1 MCARK
6 IINTIEN
13 DKRTSTQNLMQ
24 EIWNAIN
31 EGVNDFEINACGQH
45 NIGGSVWSKDGNDLN
60 FYITNPGQRVGAMG
74 AKGTNI
80 YVEGSAPADT
90 GWLNSGAKIVV
101 AGDSGDTTGH
111 CAASGKIYIG
121 GNVGTRS
128 GALMKKDPKFEA
140 PELWVLGSTGSFSF
154 EFMGGGIAV
163 ICGLGCENEPSV
175 LGDRACVGMV
185 GGIVYVRGSIRNLS
199 DDVFLLDLDENDID
213 FLKSGLKTYLAEIKR
228 EDLFE
233 ILSDF
238 SAANSS
244 PSFTPTPA
252 RWHKIVAKT
261 YEERQKQNN
270 ISLKT
275 FRVNKWM
282 EEIGGSIFSDLI
294 TDDFKSHDLVQTGD
308 ARLRKPSWK
317 NYAYSAPCEYNCPI
331 KIPTQKRFSLLRR
344 GKIKEALELVLEYS
358 PFPASVCGQVC
369 PNLCLNNCSR
379 GSFDEPLDVKML
391 GSLSKDIKAKPVEI
405 THKEKIAIIGSG
417 VAGLSAAWQLTRK
430 GYEVEIF
437 EADDKIGGKLS
448 QVIPEERL
456 HKEILETELNR
467 FKDTG
472 VKIHTSTKVT
482 PQLYSEIEN
491 NFDAVI
497 IAIGG
502 HNPVVIPFEGYERLI
517 KGLNFLKDSKNG
529 KKYDLG
535 KKVVVI
541 GAGNAAMDVIT
552 EVYKQGGV
560 EEVTAIDIQEPSA
573 FEKEVKAAEKLGA
586 KIMYPCF
593 TQKITEEGVYLKDG
607 RFLEAD
613 SVIISV
619 GDRPIFDFLN
629 KEYLDEKSK
638 IQINEFMQT
647 QKPKVFLIG
656 DAIKP
661 GLFTNAIADGKHVS
675 DNVIKFLNNETL
687 TPFKEKDLIPS
698 KRIKSEYYE
707 CYNSNCD
714 NEQNRCMSCGYC
726 RDCGLCRQSCP
737 QNAISRIEKE
747 DGKFEYVSDP
757 NKCIGCGICAG
768 LCPCGIW
775 EIEWSS

>member
-1 MCARK
+1 MK
-6 IINTIEN
+6 KTINTTEN
-13 DKRTSTQNLMQ
+13 NKRISTQSLMQ
-24 EIWNAIN
+24 EIWQAIEN
-31 EGVNDFEINACGQH
+31 GCTDFEIDACGQH
-45 NIGGSVWSKDGNDLN
+45 NIGGSVWSKDGSELN
-60 FYITNPGQRVGAMG
+60 FHLKNPGQRVGAMG
-74 AKGTNI
+74 ACGTNI

-101 AGDSGDTTGH
+101 NGDSGDTTGH
-111 CAASGKIYIG
+111 CAASGKIYIA

-140 PELWVLGSTGSFSF
+140 PELWVLKSTGSFSF
-154 EFMGGGIAV
+154 EFMGGGVAV
-163 ICGLGCENEPSV
+163 VCGVDCEDMQSV

-185 GGIVYVRGSIRNLS
+185 GGIVYVRGNIKNLS
-199 DDVFLLDLDENDID
+199 DDVFLLDLDEKDRE
-213 FLKSGLKTYLAEIKR
+213 FLTSGLKTYLSEIKK
-228 EDLFE
+228 EKLYE
-233 ILSDF
+233 KLTDF
-238 SAANSS
+238 SA
-244 PSFTPTPA
+244 
-252 RWHKIVAKT
+252 WHKIVAKT
-261 YEERQKQNN
+261 YEERQKQKN
-270 ISLKT
+270 IPLKT
-275 FRVNKWM
+275 FRINKWF

-294 TDDFKSHDLVQTGD
+294 KDDFVACDLVQTGD
-308 ARLRKPSWK
+308 SRLRKPSWK

-331 KIPTQKRFSLLRR
+331 KIPTQKRFSMLRAK
-344 GKIKEALELVLEYS
+344 KIKEALELVLDYS

-369 PNLCLNNCSR
+369 PNLCLSHCSR
-379 GSFDEPLDVKML
+379 GNFDEPLDVKML
-391 GSLSKDIKAKPVEI
+391 GSLSKDIKAKEVKV
-405 THKEKIAIIGSG
+405 THKEKIAIIG
-417 VAGLSAAWQLTRK
+417 AGAAGISTAWQLKRH
-430 GYEVEIF
+430 GYDVEIY
-437 EADDKIGGKLS
+437 EQDNKIGGKLS

-456 HKEILETELNR
+456 HKEILDAELER
-467 FKDTG
+467 FKSTG

-482 PQLYSEIEN
+482 PELFNKLEAE
-491 NFDAVI
+491 FDAVV

-517 KGLNFLKDSKNG
+517 KGLNFLKDAKNG
-529 KKYDLG
+529 KKYNLG

-552 EVYKQGGV
+552 EVYKQNGV

-573 FEKEVKAAEKLGA
+573 FDKEIKAAEKLGA
-586 KIMYPCF
+586 KILWPCF
-593 TQKITEEGVYLKDG
+593 TQKITENGVQLKDG
-607 RFLEAD
+607 KFLEAD

-619 GDRPIFDFLN
+619 GDRPIFDFLP
-629 KEYLDEKSK
+629 KDYLDEKSR

-647 QKPKVFLIG
+647 QNNKVFAIG

-661 GLFTNAIADGKHVS
+661 GLFTNAIATGKHAAE
-675 DNVIKFLNNETL
+675 NIIKFLNNEEL
-687 TPFKEKDLIPS
+687 TPVKEKDLIPA

-737 QNAISRIEKE
+737 QNAISRIDKGN
-747 DGKFEYVSDP
+747 GKFEYVSDP

-775 EIEWSS
+775 EIEWSK

>member
-1 MCARK
+1 MK
-6 IINTIEN
+6 KTINTIEN
-13 DKRTSTQNLMQ
+13 DKRTSTQDLMCQ
-24 EIWNAIN
+24 IWQAID
-31 EGVNDFEINACGQH
+31 EGYTDFEINACGQH
-45 NIGGSVWSKDGNDLN
+45 NIGGSVWAKEGSDLN
-60 FYITNPGQRVGAMG
+60 FYVTNPGQRVGSMG

-101 AGDSGDTTGH
+101 NGDSGDTTGH
-111 CAASGKIYIG
+111 CAASGKIYIA

-128 GALMKKDPKFEA
+128 GALMKKDPKFAA
-140 PELWVLGSTGSFSF
+140 PELWVLKSAGSFSF
-154 EFMGGGIAV
+154 EFMGGGTAV
-163 ICGLGCENEPSV
+163 VCGLNCENMPSV
-175 LGDRACVGMV
+175 LGERSCVGMV
-185 GGIVYVRGSIRNLS
+185 GGIVYVRGSIKNLS
-199 DDVFLLDLDENDID
+199 DDVFILDLDENDIE
-213 FLKSGLKTYLAEIKR
+213 FLTNGLETFLAEIKR
-228 EDLFE
+228 EDCFK
-233 ILSDF
+233 ILTDF
-238 SAANSS
+238 SQ
-244 PSFTPTPA
+244 
-252 RWHKIVAKT
+252 WHKIVAKT
-261 YEERQKQNN
+261 YEERQKHEC

-275 FRVNKWM
+275 FRVNKWF

-294 TDDFKSHDLVQTGD
+294 TDDFKSYDLVQTGNS
-308 ARLRKPSWK
+308 RLRKPKWK

-331 KIPTQKRFSLLRR
+331 KIPTQKRFSLLRA
-344 GKIKEALELVLEYS
+344 GKMKEALELVLEYS

-379 GSFDEPLDVKML
+379 GTFDNPLDVKML
-391 GSLSKDIKAKPVEI
+391 GSLSKDIKIKPFEI
-405 THKEKIAIIGSG
+405 TKKQKIAVIG
-417 VAGLSAAWQLTRK
+417 AGAAGISTAWQLARN
-430 GYEVEIF
+430 GYKVEIF
-437 EADDKIGGKLS
+437 EQDKKIGGKLS

-456 HKEILETELNR
+456 HKEILETELER
-467 FKDTG
+467 FKNIG
-472 VKIHTSTKVT
+472 VKIHTSTKIT
-482 PQLYSEIEN
+482 PKLFNDIEKD
-491 NFDAVI
+491 FDAVI

-517 KGLNFLKDSKNG
+517 KGLNFLKDCKNG
-529 KKYDLG
+529 KKYNLG

-552 EVYKQGGV
+552 EVYKQGGI
-560 EEVTAIDIQEPSA
+560 EDVTAIDIQEPSA
-573 FEKEVKAAEKLGA
+573 FEKEIKAAEKLGA

-593 TQKITEEGVYLKDG
+593 TQKITEKGVYLKDG

-629 KEYLDEKSK
+629 KEYLDEKSRV
-638 IQINEFMQT
+638 QINEFMQT
-647 QKPKVFLIG
+647 HNSKVFAIG

-661 GLFTNAIADGKHVS
+661 GLFTNAIASGKKAAE
-675 DNVIKFLNNETL
+675 NVIKFLNNESL
-687 TPFKEKDLIPS
+687 TPVKEKDLIPS

-737 QNAISRIEKE
+737 NNAITRIEHQE
-747 DGKFEYVSDP
+747 NGRFEYISDD

-775 EIEWSS
+775 ELEENN

>member
-1 MCARK
+1 MCAKK

-13 DKRTSTQNLMQ
+13 DKRVSTQNLMG
-24 EIWNAIN
+24 EIWSAIN
-31 EGVNDFEINACGQH
+31 EGYTDFEINACGQH
-45 NIGGSVWSKDGNDLN
+45 NIGGSVWSKTGVDLN
-60 FYITNPGQRVGAMG
+60 FYIKNPGQRVGSMG
-74 AKGTNI
+74 VEGTNI
-80 YVEGSAPADT
+80 YVEGPAPADT

-101 AGDSGDTTGH
+101 NGDSGDTTGH

-128 GALMKKDPKFEA
+128 GALMKKDPKFSA
-140 PELWVLGSTGSFSF
+140 PELWVFKSTGSFSF

-163 ICGLGCENEPSV
+163 ICGVDCENMPSV

-185 GGIVYVRGSIRNLS
+185 GGIVYARGNIKNLS
-199 DDVFLLDLDENDID
+199 DDVFLLDLDENDRD
-213 FLKSGLKTYLAEIKR
+213 FLRSGLKTYLSEIKKD
-228 EDLFE
+228 EYYDELT
-233 ILSDF
+233 DF
-238 SAANSS
+238 S
-244 PSFTPTPA
+244 T
-252 RWHKIVAKT
+252 WHKIVAKT

-275 FRVNKWM
+275 FRVNKWF

-294 TDDFKSHDLVQTGD
+294 QDDFKSNDLVQTGES
-308 ARLRKPSWK
+308 RLRRPNWK

-331 KIPTQKRFSLLRR
+331 KIPTQKRFSLLRA
-344 GKIKEALELVLEYS
+344 GKIKEALELVLDFS

-369 PNLCLNNCSR
+369 PNLCLSHCSR
-379 GSFDEPLDVKML
+379 GTFDEPLDVKML
-391 GSLSKDIKAKPVEI
+391 GGLSKDIKAKSVEI
-405 THKEKIAIIGSG
+405 THNEKIAVIGAG
-417 VAGLSAAWQLTRK
+417 VAGISTTWQLSRK
-430 GYEVEIF
+430 GYKVEIY
-437 EADDKIGGKLS
+437 EQDNKIGGKLS

-456 HKEILETELNR
+456 HKDILETELER
-467 FKDTG
+467 FKSTD

-482 PQLYSEIEN
+482 PELFNKLEKE
-491 NFDAVI
+491 FDAVV

-517 KGLNFLKDSKNG
+517 KGLNFLKDVKNG
-529 KKYDLG
+529 KKYNFG
-535 KKVVVI
+535 EKVVVI

-552 EVYKQGGV
+552 EVYKQGGI
-560 EEVTAIDIQEPSA
+560 EEVTAIDIKEPSA
-573 FEKEVKAAEKLGA
+573 FEKEIKAAENLGA

-607 RFLEAD
+607 RFIEAD

-619 GDRPIFDFLN
+619 GDRPIFDFLP
-629 KEYLDEKSK
+629 KDYLDEKSK
-638 IQINEFMQT
+638 IHINEFMQT
-647 QKPKVFLIG
+647 KNDKVFAIG
-656 DAIKP
+656 DSISP
-661 GLFTNAIADGKHVS
+661 GLFTNAIATGKHAAE
-675 DNVIKFLNNETL
+675 NIIKFLNNEPL
-687 TPFKEKDLIPS
+687 APVKEKDLIPA

-726 RDCGLCRQSCP
+726 RDCGLCKQSCP
-737 QNAISRIEKE
+737 QNAISRIEKN
-747 DGKFEYVSDP
+747 DGKYEYVSDP

-775 EIEWSS
+775 EMEDNN

>member
-1 MCARK
+1 MKK

-13 DKRTSTQNLMQ
+13 SERKSTQNLMQ
-24 EIWNAIN
+24 EIWAAIDN
-31 EGVNDFEINACGQH
+31 GYNDFEIDACGQH
-45 NIGGSVWSKDGNDLN
+45 NIGGSVWSKDGSELN
-60 FYITNPGQRVGAMG
+60 FYIKNPGQRVGAMG

-101 AGDSGDTTGH
+101 NGDSGDTTGH
-111 CAASGKIYIG
+111 CAASGKIYIA

-163 ICGLGCENEPSV
+163 ICGVDCENKTSV

-185 GGIVYVRGSIRNLS
+185 GGIVYVRGNIKNLS
-199 DDVFLLDLDENDID
+199 DDVFLLDLDENDTE
-213 FLKSGLKTYLAEIKR
+213 FLRNGLKSYLSEIKK
-228 EDLFE
+228 ENYYEELINF
-233 ILSDF
+233 
-238 SAANSS
+238 NN
-244 PSFTPTPA
+244 
-252 RWHKIVAKT
+252 WHKIVAKT

-270 ISLKT
+270 ISLKS
-275 FRVNKWM
+275 FRINKWM
-282 EEIGGSIFSDLI
+282 EAIGGSIFSDLI
-294 TDDFKSHDLVQTGD
+294 TDDFKAYDLVQTGIS
-308 ARLRKPSWK
+308 RLRRPNWK

-331 KIPTQKRFSLLRR
+331 KIPTQKRFSLLRA
-344 GKIKEALELVLEYS
+344 GKIKEALELVLDYS

-379 GSFDEPLDVKML
+379 ATFDEPMDVKML
-391 GSLSKDIKAKPVEI
+391 GTLSKDIKVKPVEI
-405 THKEKIAIIGSG
+405 TKKEKIAIIGSG
-417 VAGLSAAWQLTRK
+417 VAGISASWQLSRR
-430 GYEVEIF
+430 GYAVEIY
-437 EADDKIGGKLS
+437 EQDNKIGGKLS

-456 HKEILETELNR
+456 HKEILEAELER
-467 FKDTG
+467 FKSTS
-472 VKIHTSTKVT
+472 VKIHTGVKVT
-482 PQLYSEIEN
+482 PELFNKIEEE
-491 NFDAVI
+491 FDAVI
-497 IAIGG
+497 LAIGG

-517 KGLNFLKDSKNG
+517 KGLNFLKDAKNG
-529 KKYDLG
+529 KKYNLG

-552 EVYKQGGV
+552 EVYKQGV
-560 EEVTAIDIQEPSA
+560 SEVTAIDIQEPSA
-573 FEKEVKAAEKLGA
+573 FEKEIKAAEKLGA
-586 KIMYPCF
+586 KILWPCF

-629 KEYLDEKSK
+629 KNYLDEKSR
-638 IQINEFMQT
+638 IIINEFMQT
-647 QKPKVFLIG
+647 ENNKIFAIG
-656 DAIKP
+656 DSIKP
-661 GLFTNAIADGKHVS
+661 GLFTNAIADGKHAAE
-675 DNVIKFLNNETL
+675 NIIKFLNNEKL
-687 TPFKEKDLIPS
+687 TPVKEKELIPS

-707 CYNSNCD
+707 CYNSTCD

-737 QNAISRIEKE
+737 QNAISRIDKGN
-747 DGKFEYVSDP
+747 GKFEYVSDP
-757 NKCIGCGICAG
+757 DKCIGCGICAG

-775 EIEWSS
+775 EMEENS

>member
-1 MCARK
+1 MCAKKIETVINNERK
-6 IINTIEN
+6 
-13 DKRTSTQNLMQ
+13 STQTLMK
-24 EIWNAIN
+24 EIWQAVD
-31 EGVNDFEINACGQH
+31 EGCTDFEINACGQH
-45 NIGGSVWSKDGNDLN
+45 NIGGSVWSKNGENLN
-60 FYITNPGQRVGAMG
+60 FYVTNPGQRVGSMG

-101 AGDSGDTTGH
+101 NGDSGDTTGH
-111 CAASGKIYIG
+111 CAASGKIYIA

-140 PELWVLGSTGSFSF
+140 PELWVFKSTGSFSF

-163 ICGLGCENEPSV
+163 VCGVDCENMPSV

-185 GGIVYVRGSIRNLS
+185 GGIVYARGAIKNLS
-199 DDVFLLDLDENDID
+199 DDVYLLDLDTKDEE
-213 FLKSGLKTYLAEIKR
+213 FLSSGLKTYLSEIKKDDYYD
-228 EDLFE
+228 ELC
-233 ILSDF
+233 DF
-238 SAANSS
+238 SK
-244 PSFTPTPA
+244 
-252 RWHKIVAKT
+252 WHKIVAKT
-261 YEERQKQNN
+261 YEERKKQNN

-275 FRVNKWM
+275 FRLNKWF

-294 TDDFKSHDLVQTGD
+294 TDDFKACDLVQTGSS
-308 ARLRKPSWK
+308 RLRRPNWK

-331 KIPTQKRFSLLRR
+331 KIPTQKRFSLLRK
-344 GKIKEALELVLEYS
+344 GEIKKALELVLEYS

-369 PNLCLNNCSR
+369 PNLCLTNCSR
-379 GSFDEPLDVKML
+379 GNFDEPMDVKML
-391 GSLSKDIKAKPVEI
+391 GSLSKDIKVKPVKI
-405 THKEKIAIIGSG
+405 TQKQKIAIIGSG
-417 VAGLSAAWQLTRK
+417 VSGISAAWQLSRK
-430 GYEVEIF
+430 GYEVEMF
-437 EADDKIGGKLS
+437 EQDNKIGGKLS

-456 HKEILETELNR
+456 HKEILETELER
-467 FKDTG
+467 FKKTG
-472 VKIHTSTKVT
+472 VKIHKSTKVT
-482 PQLYSEIEN
+482 PDLFNKIETE
-491 NFDAVI
+491 FDAVI

-517 KGLNFLKDSKNG
+517 KGLNFLKDVKKG
-529 KKYDLG
+529 KKYNLG
-535 KKVVVI
+535 KKIVVI

-573 FEKEVKAAEKLGA
+573 FEKEIKAAEKLGA
-586 KIMYPCF
+586 KILYPCF
-593 TQKITEEGVYLKDG
+593 TQKITENGVYLKDG

-629 KEYLDEKSK
+629 KDYLDEKSRIK
-638 IQINEFMQT
+638 INEFMQT
-647 QKPKVFLIG
+647 ENIKVFSTG
-656 DAIKP
+656 DSIKP
-661 GLFTNAIADGKHVS
+661 GLFTNAIADGKHAAE
-675 DNVIKFLNNETL
+675 NIIKFLNNEPL
-687 TPFKEKDLIPS
+687 TPVKEKDLIPS

-707 CYNSNCD
+707 CYNSTCD

-747 DGKFEYVSDP
+747 NGKFEYISDP
-757 NKCIGCGICAG
+757 EKCIGCGICAG

-775 EIEWSS
+775 EMEDNK

>member
-6 IINTIEN
+6 TINTIEN

-24 EIWNAIN
+24 EIWAAI
-31 EGVNDFEINACGQH
+31 EDGCTDFEIDACGQH
-45 NIGGSVWSKDGNDLN
+45 NIGGSVWSKSGEELN
-60 FYITNPGQRVGAMG
+60 FHIKNPGQRVGAMG

-101 AGDSGDTTGH
+101 NGDSGDTTGH

-128 GALMKKDPKFEA
+128 GALMKKDPKFES

-163 ICGLGCENEPSV
+163 ICGLNCEDMPSV

-185 GGIVYVRGSIRNLS
+185 GGIVYVRGAIKNLS
-199 DDVFLLDLDENDID
+199 DDVFLLGLDENDRE
-213 FLKSGLKTYLAEIKR
+213 FLRTGLKAYLSEINK
-228 EDLFE
+228 EEYYD
-233 ILSDF
+233 ILSNFD
-238 SAANSS
+238 
-244 PSFTPTPA
+244 PDIPIH
-252 RWHKIVAKT
+252 WHKIVAKT

-275 FRVNKWM
+275 FRINKWF
-282 EEIGGSIFSDLI
+282 EEIGGSIFSDFI
-294 TDDFKSHDLVQTGD
+294 TDDFKSYDLVQTGD
-308 ARLRKPSWK
+308 SRLRKPNWK

-331 KIPTQKRFSLLRR
+331 KIPTQKRFSLLRN
-344 GKIKEALELVLEYS
+344 GKLKEALELVLDYS

-369 PNLCLNNCSR
+369 PNLCLSNCSR
-379 GSFDEPLDVKML
+379 GNFDEPLDVKML
-391 GSLSKDIKAKPVEI
+391 GTLSKDINAKPIEI
-405 THKEKIAIIGSG
+405 THNEKIAIVGAG
-417 VAGLSAAWQLTRK
+417 VAGISAAWQLSK
-430 GYEVEIF
+430 QGYKVEIY
-437 EADDKIGGKLS
+437 EQDDKIGGKLS

-456 HKEILETELNR
+456 HKEILETELER
-467 FKDTG
+467 FRNTG
-472 VKIHTSTKVT
+472 VQIHTSTKVT
-482 PQLYSEIEN
+482 QELFNRLESE
-491 NFDAVI
+491 FDAVI
-497 IAIGG
+497 LAIGG

-517 KGLNFLKDSKNG
+517 KGLNFLKDAKNG
-529 KKYDLG
+529 KKYNLG

-560 EEVTAIDIQEPSA
+560 ENVTAIDIQEPSA
-573 FEKEVKAAEKLGA
+573 FEKEIKAAEKLGA

-619 GDRPIFDFLN
+619 GDRPIFDFLP
-629 KEYLDEKSK
+629 KEYLDEKSR
-638 IQINEFMQT
+638 IQVNEFMQT
-647 QKPKVFLIG
+647 ENSKVFVIG

-661 GLFTNAIADGKHVS
+661 GLFTNAIADGKHAAENIV
-675 DNVIKFLNNETL
+675 KYLNAEPL
-687 TPFKEKDLIPS
+687 TPVKEKDLIPA

-726 RDCGLCRQSCP
+726 RDCGLCKQSCP

-747 DGKFEYVSDP
+747 NGMFEYISDP
-757 NKCIGCGICAG
+757 DKCIGCGICAG

-775 EIEWSS
+775 EIEDNK

>member
-1 MCARK
+1 
-6 IINTIEN
+6 
-13 DKRTSTQNLMQ
+13 
-24 EIWNAIN
+24 
-31 EGVNDFEINACGQH
+31 
-45 NIGGSVWSKDGNDLN
+45 
-60 FYITNPGQRVGAMG
+60 MG

-101 AGDSGDTTGH
+101 NGDSGDTTGH

-140 PELWVLGSTGSFSF
+140 PELWVFKSTGSFSF

-163 ICGLGCENEPSV
+163 VCGLNCENLSSV

-185 GGIVYVRGSIRNLS
+185 GGIVYVRGNIKNLS
-199 DDVFLLDLDENDID
+199 DDVFLLDLDENDKE
-213 FLKSGLKTYLAEIKR
+213 FLKTGLKKYLSEIQKV
-228 EDLFE
+228 EYYDELT
-233 ILSDF
+233 DF
-238 SAANSS
+238 SK
-244 PSFTPTPA
+244 
-252 RWHKIVAKT
+252 WHKIVAKT

-275 FRVNKWM
+275 FRVNKWF

-294 TDDFKSHDLVQTGD
+294 TDDFKACDLVQTGGS
-308 ARLRKPSWK
+308 RLRKPNWK

-331 KIPTQKRFSLLRR
+331 KIPTQKRFSLLRA
-344 GKIKEALELVLEYS
+344 GKIKEALELVLDYS

-369 PNLCLNNCSR
+369 PNLCLSHCSR
-379 GSFDEPLDVKML
+379 GNFDEPLDVKML
-391 GSLSKDIKAKPVEI
+391 GSLSKDIKAKSVEI
-405 THKEKIAIIGSG
+405 THNQKVAIIGSG
-417 VAGLSAAWQLTRK
+417 VAGISTAWQLSRK
-430 GYEVEIF
+430 GYKTEIF
-437 EADDKIGGKLS
+437 EADNKIGGKLS

-456 HKEILETELNR
+456 HKEILETELER
-467 FKDTG
+467 FKSTG

-482 PQLYSEIEN
+482 PELFNKLEN
-491 NFDAVI
+491 EFDAVV

-517 KGLNFLKDSKNG
+517 KGLNFLKDAKNG
-529 KKYDLG
+529 KKYNLG

-573 FEKEVKAAEKLGA
+573 FEKEIKAAEKLGA

-593 TQKITEEGVYLKDG
+593 TQKITEQGVYLKDG
-607 RFLEAD
+607 KFLEAD

-619 GDRPIFDFLN
+619 GDRPIFDFLD
-629 KEYLDEKSK
+629 KEYLDEKSR
-638 IQINEFMQT
+638 ILTNEFMQT
-647 QKPKVFLIG
+647 KNNKVFAIG

-661 GLFTNAIADGKHVS
+661 GLFTNAIATGKLAAE
-675 DNVIKFLNNETL
+675 NIIKFLDNQEL
-687 TPFKEKDLIPS
+687 TPIKEKELIPA

-747 DGKFEYVSDP
+747 DGKFEYVSDSS
-757 NKCIGCGICAG
+757 KCIGCGICAG

-775 EIEWSS
+775 EIEWSR

>member
-1 MCARK
+1 MCAKKIETVINNERK
-6 IINTIEN
+6 
-13 DKRTSTQNLMQ
+13 STQTLMK
-24 EIWNAIN
+24 EIWSAID
-31 EGVNDFEINACGQH
+31 EGCTDFEINACGQH
-45 NIGGSVWSKDGNDLN
+45 NIGGSLWAKDGRELN
-60 FYITNPGQRVGAMG
+60 FYITNPGQRVGSMG

-101 AGDSGDTTGH
+101 NGDSGDTTGH
-111 CAASGKIYIG
+111 CAASGRIYIA

-140 PELWVLGSTGSFSF
+140 PELWVFKSTGSFSF

-163 ICGLGCENEPSV
+163 VCGVDCENLPSV

-185 GGIVYVRGSIRNLS
+185 GGIVYARGAIKNLS
-199 DDVFLLDLDENDID
+199 DDVYLLDLDTKDEE
-213 FLKSGLKTYLAEIKR
+213 FLSSGLKTYLSEIKKDDYYD
-228 EDLFE
+228 ELC
-233 ILSDF
+233 DF
-238 SAANSS
+238 SK
-244 PSFTPTPA
+244 
-252 RWHKIVAKT
+252 WHKIVAKT
-261 YEERQKQNN
+261 YEERKKQNN

-275 FRVNKWM
+275 FRVNKWF
-282 EEIGGSIFSDLI
+282 EEIGGSIFSDLVN
-294 TDDFKSHDLVQTGD
+294 DDFKACDLVQTGSS
-308 ARLRKPSWK
+308 RLRRPNWK

-331 KIPTQKRFSLLRR
+331 KIPTQKRFSLLRK
-344 GKIKEALELVLEYS
+344 GEIKKALELVLEYS

-369 PNLCLNNCSR
+369 PNLCLTNCSR
-379 GSFDEPLDVKML
+379 GNFDEPMDVKML
-391 GSLSKDIKAKPVEI
+391 GTLSKDIKVKPVKI
-405 THKEKIAIIGSG
+405 NQKQKIAIIGSG
-417 VAGLSAAWQLTRK
+417 VSGISAAWQLARK
-430 GYEVEIF
+430 GYEVEMF
-437 EADDKIGGKLS
+437 EQDNKIGGKLS

-456 HKEILETELNR
+456 HKEILETELER
-467 FKDTG
+467 FKKSG

-482 PQLYSEIEN
+482 PDLFNKIEAE
-491 NFDAVI
+491 FDAVI

-517 KGLNFLKDSKNG
+517 KGLNFLKDTKKG
-529 KKYDLG
+529 KKYNLG

-573 FEKEVKAAEKLGA
+573 FDKEIKAAERLGA

-593 TQKITEEGVYLKDG
+593 TQKITENGVYLKDG

-629 KEYLDEKSK
+629 KDYLDEKSRIK
-638 IQINEFMQT
+638 INEFMQT
-647 QKPKVFLIG
+647 ENSKVFSIG
-656 DAIKP
+656 DSIKP
-661 GLFTNAIADGKHVS
+661 GLFTNAIADGK
-675 DNVIKFLNNETL
+675 NAAENIIKFLNNEPL
-687 TPFKEKDLIPS
+687 TPVKEKDLIPS

-707 CYNSNCD
+707 CYNSTCD

-737 QNAISRIEKE
+737 QNAISRIEDE
-747 DGKFEYVSDP
+747 NGKFEYVSDP
-757 NKCIGCGICAG
+757 EKCIGCGICAG

-775 EIEWSS
+775 EMEDNK

>member
-1 MCARK
+1 MK
-6 IINTIEN
+6 KINTIEN

-24 EIWNAIN
+24 EIWTAVE
-31 EGVNDFEINACGQH
+31 EGCTDFEINACGQH
-45 NIGGSVWSKDGNDLN
+45 NIGGSLWSKDGSDLN
-60 FYITNPGQRVGAMG
+60 FYVTNPGQRVGAMG
-74 AKGTNI
+74 AYGTNI
-80 YVEGSAPADT
+80 YVKGSAPADT

-101 AGDSGDTTGH
+101 LGDSGDTTGH

-121 GNVGTRS
+121 GSVGTRS
-128 GALMKKDPKFEA
+128 GALMKKDPKVPA

-163 ICGLGCENEPSV
+163 VCGLDCENMPSV

-185 GGIVYVRGSIRNLS
+185 GGVIYVRGNIKNLS
-199 DDVFLLDLDENDID
+199 DDVFLLDLDENDTT
-213 FLKSGLKTYLAEIKR
+213 FLKNGLKTYLTEINKD
-228 EDLFE
+228 ENYDKLT
-233 ILSDF
+233 DF
-238 SAANSS
+238 SK
-244 PSFTPTPA
+244 
-252 RWHKIVAKT
+252 WHKIVAKT
-261 YEERQKQNN
+261 YEERQQQNN

-275 FRVNKWM
+275 FRINKWF

-294 TDDFKSHDLVQTGD
+294 KDDFKSYDLVQTGES
-308 ARLRKPSWK
+308 RLRKPNWK

-331 KIPTQKRFSLLRR
+331 KIPTQKRFSLLRA

-379 GSFDEPLDVKML
+379 ASFDEPMDVKML
-391 GSLSKDIKAKPVEI
+391 GSLSKDIKIEPVK
-405 THKEKIAIIGSG
+405 TKNDKKVAIIGSG
-417 VAGLSAAWQLTRK
+417 VAGISAAWQLMRK
-430 GYEVEIF
+430 GYNVEMY

-456 HKEILETELNR
+456 HKEILETELER
-467 FKDTG
+467 FKNTG
-472 VKIHTSTKVT
+472 VNIHLSTKVT
-482 PQLYSEIEN
+482 PQLFNEIEAN
-491 NFDAVI
+491 NDAVI

-517 KGLNFLKDSKNG
+517 KGLNFLKDAKNG
-529 KKYDLG
+529 RKYNLG

-560 EEVTAIDIQEPSA
+560 ESVTAIDIQEPSA
-573 FEKEVKAAEKLGA
+573 FEKEIKAAEKLGA

-593 TQKITEEGVYLKDG
+593 TQKIDEKGVYLKDG

-629 KEYLDEKSK
+629 KDYLDEKSR
-638 IQINEFMQT
+638 IQTNEFMQT
-647 QKPKVFLIG
+647 KNQKVFAIG

-675 DNVIKFLNNETL
+675 NNVIKFLNNETQ
-687 TPFKEKDLIPS
+687 TPVKEKDLIPS

-707 CYNSNCD
+707 CYSSNCD

-726 RDCGLCRQSCP
+726 RDCGLCKQSCP
-737 QNAISRIEKE
+737 QNAITRIEKE
-747 DGKFEYVSDP
+747 NGQFEYVSDSS
-757 NKCIGCGICAG
+757 KCIGCGICAG

-775 EIEWSS
+775 EMEDNR

>member
-1 MCARK
+1 MGNKK

-13 DKRTSTQNLMQ
+13 DKRVSTQNLMG
-24 EIWNAIN
+24 EIWSAIN
-31 EGVNDFEINACGQH
+31 EGCTDFEIDACGQH
-45 NIGGSVWSKDGNDLN
+45 NIGGSVWSKTGEDLN
-60 FYITNPGQRVGAMG
+60 FYIKNPGQRVGSMG
-74 AKGTNI
+74 VKGTNI

-101 AGDSGDTTGH
+101 NGDSGDTTGH
-111 CAASGKIYIG
+111 CAASGKIYIS

-128 GALMKKDPKFEA
+128 GALMKKDPKFPA
-140 PELWVLGSTGSFSF
+140 PELWVLKSTGSFSF

-163 ICGLGCENEPSV
+163 ICGIDCENMPSV

-185 GGIVYVRGSIRNLS
+185 GGIVYVRGNIKNLS
-199 DDVFLLDLDENDID
+199 DDVFLLDLDENDRD
-213 FLKSGLKTYLAEIKR
+213 FLYSGLKTYLSEIKKD
-228 EDLFE
+228 EYYDELT
-233 ILSDF
+233 DF
-238 SAANSS
+238 SK
-244 PSFTPTPA
+244 
-252 RWHKIVAKT
+252 WHKIVAKT

-275 FRVNKWM
+275 FRMNKWF

-294 TDDFKSHDLVQTGD
+294 QDDFKSNDLVQTGES
-308 ARLRKPSWK
+308 RLRRPNWK

-331 KIPTQKRFSLLRR
+331 KIPTQKRFSLLRA
-344 GKIKEALELVLEYS
+344 GKIKEALELVLDFS

-369 PNLCLNNCSR
+369 PNLCLSHCSR
-379 GSFDEPLDVKML
+379 GAFDEPLDVKML
-391 GSLSKDIKAKPVEI
+391 GGLSKNIKAKPVKI
-405 THKEKIAIIGSG
+405 TKKGKTAVIGAG
-417 VAGLSAAWQLTRK
+417 VAGISTAWQLSRK
-430 GYEVEIF
+430 GYEVEIY
-437 EADDKIGGKLS
+437 EQDNKIGGKLS

-456 HKEILETELNR
+456 HKDILETELER
-467 FKDTG
+467 FKSTG

-482 PQLYSEIEN
+482 PELFNKLEKE
-491 NFDAVI
+491 FDAVV

-517 KGLNFLKDSKNG
+517 KGLNFLKDVKNG
-529 KKYDLG
+529 KKYNLG

-552 EVYKQGGV
+552 EVYKQGGI
-560 EEVTAIDIQEPSA
+560 EEVTAIDIKEPSA
-573 FEKEVKAAEKLGA
+573 FEKEIKAAENLGA

-607 RFLEAD
+607 RFIEAD

-619 GDRPIFDFLN
+619 GDRPIFDFLP
-629 KEYLDEKSK
+629 KDYLDEKSK

-647 QKPKVFLIG
+647 KNDKVFAIG
-656 DAIKP
+656 DSINP
-661 GLFTNAIADGKHVS
+661 GLFTNAIATGKHAAE
-675 DNVIKFLNNETL
+675 NIIKFLNNEPL
-687 TPFKEKDLIPS
+687 APVKEKDLIPA

-726 RDCGLCRQSCP
+726 RDCGLCKQSCP
-737 QNAISRIEKE
+737 QNAISRIEKN
-747 DGKFEYVSDP
+747 DGKYEYVSDP

-775 EIEWSS
+775 EMEDNN

>member
-1 MCARK
+1 MCAKK
-6 IINTIEN
+6 IINTLEN
-13 DKRTSTQNLMQ
+13 EERMSTQNLMQ
-24 EIWNAIN
+24 EIWSAID
-31 EGVNDFEINACGQH
+31 EGYTDFEIEACGQH
-45 NIGGSVWSKDGNDLN
+45 NIGGSAWSKDGKELN
-60 FYITNPGQRVGAMG
+60 FYLKNPGQRVGSMG

-101 AGDSGDTTGH
+101 NGDSGDTTGH
-111 CAASGKIYIG
+111 CAASGKIYIA

-140 PELWVLGSTGSFSF
+140 PELWILKSTGSFSF

-163 ICGLGCENEPSV
+163 VCGLDCENMSSV

-185 GGIVYVRGSIRNLS
+185 GGIIYVRGNIKNLS
-199 DDVFLLDLDENDID
+199 DDVYLLDLDENDRE
-213 FLKSGLKTYLAEIKR
+213 FLRTGLKTYLSEIKKD
-228 EDLFE
+228 EYY
-233 ILSDF
+233 
-238 SAANSS
+238 NSLID
-244 PSFTPTPA
+244 FTP
-252 RWHKIVAKT
+252 WHKIVAKT
-261 YEERQKQNN
+261 YEERQKHNN

-275 FRVNKWM
+275 FRVNKWF

-294 TDDFKSHDLVQTGD
+294 EDDFKSYDLVQTGVS
-308 ARLRKPSWK
+308 RLRKPNWK

-331 KIPTQKRFSLLRR
+331 KIPTQKRFSLLRA
-344 GKIKEALELVLEYS
+344 GKIKEALELVLDYS

-369 PNLCLNNCSR
+369 PNLCLSHCSR
-379 GSFDEPLDVKML
+379 GTFDEPLDVKML

-405 THKEKIAIIGSG
+405 THKEKIAIIGAGVSG
-417 VAGLSAAWQLTRK
+417 ISAAWQLLRH
-430 GYEVEIF
+430 GYEVEIY

-456 HKEILETELNR
+456 HKEILETELER
-467 FKDTG
+467 FKGVNTGVNDG

-482 PQLYSEIEN
+482 PELFNKLEQ

-497 IAIGG
+497 LAIGG

-517 KGLNFLKDSKNG
+517 KGLNFLKDCKNG
-529 KKYDLG
+529 KKYNLG

-573 FEKEVKAAEKLGA
+573 FEKEIKAAEKLGA

-593 TQKITEEGVYLKDG
+593 TQKITEKGVYLKDG
-607 RFLEAD
+607 SFLEAD

-619 GDRPIFDFLN
+619 GDRPIFDFLDKN
-629 KEYLDEKSK
+629 YLDEKSR

-647 QKPKVFLIG
+647 QNPKVFVAG

-661 GLFTNAIADGKHVS
+661 GLFTNAIADGKHCAE
-675 DNVIKFLNNETL
+675 NIIKFLNNETL
-687 TPFKEKDLIPS
+687 KPVKEKDVIPEH
-698 KRIKSEYYE
+698 RIKSEYYE

-726 RDCGLCRQSCP
+726 RDCGLCKQSCP

-747 DGKFEYVSDP
+747 DGKFEYVSDCE
-757 NKCIGCGICAG
+757 KCIGCGICAG

-775 EIEWSS
+775 EMEENK

>member
-1 MCARK
+1 MCAKK

-24 EIWNAIN
+24 EIWCAID
-31 EGVNDFEINACGQH
+31 EGITDFEINACGQH
-45 NIGGSVWSKDGNDLN
+45 NIGGSVWSKNGEDLN
-60 FYITNPGQRVGAMG
+60 FYIKNPGQRVGAMG
-74 AKGTNI
+74 SYGTNI

-101 AGDSGDTTGH
+101 NGDSGDTTGH

-128 GALMKKDPKFEA
+128 GALMKKDPKFTA

-163 ICGLGCENEPSV
+163 ICGIGCENMPSV

-185 GGIVYVRGSIRNLS
+185 GGIIYVRGNIKNLS
-199 DDVFLLDLDENDID
+199 DDVYLLDLDENDRE
-213 FLKSGLKTYLAEIKR
+213 FLRTGLKTFLSEIHK
-228 EDLFE
+228 EEFFNQLCEFAQTTNT
-233 ILSDF
+233 
-238 SAANSS
+238 SA
-244 PSFTPTPA
+244 PA
-252 RWHKIVAKT
+252 IWHKVVAKT
-261 YEERQKQNN
+261 YEERQKHND

-275 FRVNKWM
+275 FRVNKWF

-294 TDDFKSHDLVQTGD
+294 QDDFKSYDLVQTGIS
-308 ARLRKPSWK
+308 RLRKPHWK

-331 KIPTQKRFSLLRR
+331 KIPTQKRFSLLRSGR
-344 GKIKEALELVLEYS
+344 VKEALELVLDYS

-369 PNLCLNNCSR
+369 PNLCLNSCSR

-391 GSLSKDIKAKPVEI
+391 GSLSKDIKIKPAQI
-405 THKEKIAIIGSG
+405 THKERIAIIGSG
-417 VAGLSAAWQLTRK
+417 VAGISTAWQLLRK

-437 EADDKIGGKLS
+437 EADEKIGGKLS

-456 HKEILETELNR
+456 HKEILETELER
-467 FKDTG
+467 FKLVNG
-472 VKIHTSTKVT
+472 EGKVHTSTKVT
-482 PQLYSEIEN
+482 TELFDQLEKD
-491 NFDAVI
+491 FDAIVL
-497 IAIGG
+497 AIGG

-517 KGLNFLKDSKNG
+517 KGLNFLKDCKNG

-552 EVYKQGGV
+552 EIYKQDGI
-560 EEVTAIDIQEPSA
+560 ETVTAIDIQEPSA
-573 FEKEVKAAEKLGA
+573 FDKEIKAAEKLGA

-593 TQKITEEGVYLKDG
+593 TQKITDKGVLLKDG

-619 GDRPIFDFLN
+619 GDRPIFDFVPKDYLN
-629 KEYLDEKSK
+629 EKSR

-647 QKPKVFLIG
+647 QNPKVFAIG

-661 GLFTNAIADGKHVS
+661 GLFTNAIADGKHCAE
-675 DNVIKFLNNETL
+675 NIIKFLNNETL
-687 TPFKEKDLIPS
+687 KPIKEKDLIPS

-726 RDCGLCRQSCP
+726 RDCGLCKQSCP
-737 QNAISRIEKE
+737 QNAISRIEQG
-747 DGKFEYVSDP
+747 DGKFEYISDSS
-757 NKCIGCGICAG
+757 KCIGCGICAG

-775 EIEWSS
+775 EMENNK

>member
-1 MCARK
+1 MKK

-13 DKRTSTQNLMQ
+13 DERESTQSLMQ
-24 EIWNAIN
+24 EIWQAID
-31 EGVNDFEINACGQH
+31 EGITDFEIDACGQH
-45 NIGGSVWSKDGNDLN
+45 NIGGSVWSKDGSDLN
-60 FYITNPGQRVGAMG
+60 FYITNPGQRTGSMG

-101 AGDSGDTTGH
+101 TGDSGDTTGH

-128 GALMKKDPKFEA
+128 GALMKKDPKFPA
-140 PELWVLGSTGSFSF
+140 PELWVLKSTGSFSF

-163 ICGLGCENEPSV
+163 VCGIDCENMPSV

-185 GGIVYVRGSIRNLS
+185 GGIVYVRGSIKNLS
-199 DDVFLLDLDENDID
+199 DDVFILDLDEKDKD
-213 FLKSGLKTYLAEIKR
+213 FLKSGLQTFLSEIKN
-228 EDLFE
+228 EEYYEKLC
-233 ILSDF
+233 DF
-238 SAANSS
+238 SL
-244 PSFTPTPA
+244 
-252 RWHKIVAKT
+252 WHKIVAKT

-294 TDDFKSHDLVQTGD
+294 NDDFKSYDLVQTGD
-308 ARLRKPSWK
+308 SRLRKPNWK

-331 KIPTQKRFSLLRR
+331 KIPTQKRFSMLRA

-379 GSFDEPLDVKML
+379 ASFDEPMDVKML
-391 GSLSKDIKAKPVEI
+391 GSLSKDISVKPAKI
-405 THKEKIAIIGSG
+405 TQPQKIAIIGSG
-417 VAGLSAAWQLTRK
+417 VSGISCAWQLAKK
-430 GYEVEIF
+430 GYKVEMF
-437 EADDKIGGKLS
+437 EQDDKIGGKLA

-456 HKEILETELNR
+456 HKEILDTELER
-467 FKDTG
+467 FKNIG
-472 VKIHTSTKVT
+472 VEIHTSTKVT
-482 PQLYSEIEN
+482 NELFEKIEN
-491 NFDAVI
+491 DFDAIVV
-497 IAIGG
+497 AIGAHG
-502 HNPVVIPFEGYERLI
+502 AVVIPFEGYERLI
-517 KGLNFLKDSKNG
+517 KGLNFLKDAKNG

-552 EVYKQGGV
+552 EVYKQGV
-560 EEVTAIDIQEPSA
+560 ESVTAIDIQEPSA
-573 FEKEVKAAEKLGA
+573 FEKEIKEAEKLGA

-593 TQKITEEGVYLKDG
+593 TQKITEKGVYLKDG

-619 GDRPIFDFLN
+619 GDRPVFDFLN
-629 KEYLDEKSK
+629 KNYLDEKSK
-638 IQINEFMQT
+638 IKINEFMQT
-647 QKPKVFLIG
+647 ENSKVFAIG
-656 DAIKP
+656 DAHKS
-661 GLFTNAIADGKHVS
+661 GLFTNAIAEGKHCAENIV
-675 DNVIKFLNNETL
+675 KFLNNEPL
-687 TPFKEKDLIPS
+687 TEVKEKDVIPEH
-698 KRIKSEYYE
+698 RIKSEYYE

-737 QNAISRIEKE
+737 QNAISRIEE
-747 DGKFEYVSDP
+747 SNGKFKYVSDP
-757 NKCIGCGICAG
+757 EKCIGCGICAG

-775 EIEWSS
+775 EIEWCK

>member
-1 MCARK
+1 MKK

-31 EGVNDFEINACGQH
+31 DGFNDFEINACGQH
-45 NIGGSVWSKDGNDLN
+45 NIGGSVWSKDGSELN
-60 FYITNPGQRVGAMG
+60 FYIKNPGQRVGAMG

-101 AGDSGDTTGH
+101 NGDSGDTTGH
-111 CAASGKIYIG
+111 CSASGKIYIG

-128 GALMKKDPKFEA
+128 GALMKKDPKFET

-163 ICGLGCENEPSV
+163 VCGLNCENMPSV

-185 GGIVYVRGSIRNLS
+185 GGIVYVRGNIKNLS
-199 DDVFLLDLDENDID
+199 DDVFLLDLDENDTA
-213 FLKSGLKTYLAEIKR
+213 FLTNGLKTYLAEIKKA
-228 EDLFE
+228 EHYEELT
-233 ILSDF
+233 DF
-238 SAANSS
+238 SK
-244 PSFTPTPA
+244 
-252 RWHKIVAKT
+252 WHKIVAKT

-275 FRVNKWM
+275 FRINKWF

-294 TDDFKSHDLVQTGD
+294 TDDFKSYDLVQTGES
-308 ARLRKPSWK
+308 RLRKPNWK

-331 KIPTQKRFSLLRR
+331 KIPTQKRFSMLRA
-344 GKIKEALELVLEYS
+344 GKVKEALELVLDYS

-379 GSFDEPLDVKML
+379 GNFDEPLDVKML
-391 GSLSKDIKAKPVEI
+391 GSLSKDIKAKPVKI
-405 THKEKIAIIGSG
+405 TKKEKIAIVGSG
-417 VAGLSAAWQLTRK
+417 ASGISAAWQLTRF
-430 GYEVEIF
+430 GYEVEMF
-437 EADDKIGGKLS
+437 EQDNKIGGKLS

-456 HKEILETELNR
+456 HKEILETELER
-467 FKDTG
+467 FKSTG

-482 PQLYSEIEN
+482 PELFNKLEKEFN
-491 NFDAVI
+491 AVI
-497 IAIGG
+497 LAIGG

-517 KGLNFLKDSKNG
+517 KGLNFLKDAKNG
-529 KKYDLG
+529 KKYNLG

-573 FEKEVKAAEKLGA
+573 FEKEIKAAEKLGA
-586 KIMYPCF
+586 KILWPCF
-593 TQKITEEGVYLKDG
+593 TQKITEKGVYLKDG
-607 RFLEAD
+607 RFLAAD

-629 KEYLDEKSK
+629 KEYLDEKSR
-638 IQINEFMQT
+638 IQFNEFMQT
-647 QKPKVFLIG
+647 KNNKVFVIG

-661 GLFTNAIADGKHVS
+661 GLFTNAIADGKKVS
-675 DNVIKFLNNETL
+675 KNVIKFLNNEPL
-687 TPFKEKDLIPS
+687 TPVKEKDLIPA

-726 RDCGLCRQSCP
+726 RDCGLCKQSCP

-757 NKCIGCGICAG
+757 NKCIGCGVCAG

-775 EIEWSS
+775 EMENNK

>member
-1 MCARK
+1 MPAKK

-13 DKRTSTQNLMQ
+13 DKRTSTQELMQ
-24 EIWNAIN
+24 NIWSAI
-31 EGVNDFEINACGQH
+31 EDGCTDFEINACGQH
-45 NIGGSVWSKDGNDLN
+45 NIGGSVWSKDGSDLN
-60 FYITNPGQRVGAMG
+60 FYVTNPGQRIGAMG

-101 AGDSGDTTGH
+101 LGDSGDTTGH
-111 CAASGKIYIG
+111 CAASGKIYIAG
-121 GNVGTRS
+121 SVGTRS
-128 GALMKKDPKFEA
+128 GALMKKDPKFPA

-163 ICGLGCENEPSV
+163 VCGLDCENMPSV

-185 GGIVYVRGSIRNLS
+185 GGIVYVRGGIKNLS
-199 DDVFLLDLDENDID
+199 DDVYLLDLDENDKD
-213 FLKSGLKTYLAEIKR
+213 FLQNGLKTYLNEINKT
-228 EDLFE
+228 EYFK
-233 ILSDF
+233 ILSNF
-238 SAANSS
+238 RA
-244 PSFTPTPA
+244 
-252 RWHKIVAKT
+252 WHKIVAKT
-261 YEERQKQNN
+261 YEERQNQNN

-275 FRVNKWM
+275 FRLNKWF
-282 EEIGGSIFSDLI
+282 ESIGGSIFSDLI
-294 TDDFKSHDLVQTGD
+294 TDDFKSYDLVQTGVS
-308 ARLRKPSWK
+308 RLRKPNWK
-317 NYAYSAPCEYNCPI
+317 NYAYCAPCEYNCPI
-331 KIPTQKRFSLLRR
+331 KIPTQKRFSLLRA

-379 GSFDEPLDVKML
+379 ATFDEPMDVKML
-391 GSLSKDIKAKPVEI
+391 GSLSKDIKAKQVEI
-405 THKEKIAIIGSG
+405 TKNERIAIIGSG
-417 VAGLSAAWQLTRK
+417 VAGISAAWQLMRK
-430 GYEVEIF
+430 GYSVEMF

-456 HKEILETELNR
+456 HKEILETELER
-467 FKDTG
+467 FKSTG

-482 PQLYSEIEN
+482 PELFNKLEN
-491 NFDAVI
+491 EYDAVV

-517 KGLNFLKDSKNG
+517 KGLNFLKDCKNG

-552 EVYKQGGV
+552 EVYKQGGI
-560 EEVTAIDIQEPSA
+560 ESVTAIDIQEPSA
-573 FEKEVKAAEKLGA
+573 FEKEIKAAEKLGA

-593 TQKITEEGVYLKDG
+593 TQKITDKGVYLKDG

-619 GDRPIFDFLN
+619 GDRPIFDFLD
-629 KEYLDEKSK
+629 KEYLDEKSR

-647 QKPKVFLIG
+647 KNNKVFAIA
-656 DAIKP
+656 DCIKP
-661 GLFTNAIADGKHVS
+661 GLFTNAIADGKHAAENI
-675 DNVIKFLNNETL
+675 DKFLNNEPL
-687 TPFKEKDLIPS
+687 KPVKEKDVIPTH
-698 KRIKSEYYE
+698 RVKSEYYE
-707 CYNSNCD
+707 CYSSNCD

-726 RDCGLCRQSCP
+726 RDCGLCKQSCP
-737 QNAISRIEKE
+737 QNAISRIENE
-747 DGKFEYVSDP
+747 NGQFEYVSDSS
-757 NKCIGCGICAG
+757 KCIGCGICAG

-775 EIEWSS
+775 EMEDNK

>member
-1 MCARK
+1 MPAKK

-13 DKRTSTQNLMQ
+13 NKRTSTQNVMQ
-24 EIWNAIN
+24 QVWSALE
-31 EGVNDFEINACGQH
+31 EGFTDFEINACGQH
-45 NIGGSVWSKDGNDLN
+45 NIGGSVWSKDGCDLN
-60 FYITNPGQRVGAMG
+60 FYIKNPGQRVGAMG
-74 AKGTNI
+74 ASGTNI

-101 AGDSGDTTGH
+101 FGDSGDTTGH
-111 CAASGKIYIG
+111 CAASGKIYVAG
-121 GNVGTRS
+121 SVGTRS
-128 GALMKKDPKFEA
+128 GALMKKDPKFKA

-163 ICGLGCENEPSV
+163 VCGLDYENMNSV

-185 GGIVYVRGSIRNLS
+185 GGVVYVRGNIKNLS
-199 DDVFLLDLDENDID
+199 DDVFLLDLDENDIN
-213 FLKSGLKTYLAEIKR
+213 FLKNGLKTYLSEIKK
-228 EDLFE
+228 EEYYDKLT
-233 ILSDF
+233 DF
-238 SAANSS
+238 S
-244 PSFTPTPA
+244 T
-252 RWHKIVAKT
+252 WHKIVAKT
-261 YEERQKQNN
+261 YEERQKQSN

-275 FRVNKWM
+275 FRINKWFDN
-282 EEIGGSIFSDLI
+282 IGGSIFSDLI
-294 TDDFKSHDLVQTGD
+294 TDDFKSYDLVQTGIS
-308 ARLRKPSWK
+308 RLRRPNWK
-317 NYAYSAPCEYNCPI
+317 NYAYSAPCEYSCPI
-331 KIPTQKRFSLLRR
+331 KIPTQKRFSMLRA
-344 GKIKEALELVLEYS
+344 GKIKDALELVLEYS

-391 GSLSKDIKAKPVEI
+391 GSLSKDIKVNKADI
-405 THKEKIAIIGSG
+405 THKERIAIIGSG
-417 VAGLSAAWQLTRK
+417 VAGISAAWQLARK
-430 GYEVEIF
+430 GYETEIY
-437 EADDKIGGKLS
+437 EADNKIGGKLS
-448 QVIPEERL
+448 QVIPEDRL
-456 HKEILETELNR
+456 HKEILETELTR
-467 FKDTG
+467 FKNIG
-472 VKIHTSTKVT
+472 VKIHTSCKVT
-482 PQLYSEIEN
+482 PELFNKLESE
-491 NFDAVI
+491 FDAVI

-517 KGLNFLKDSKNG
+517 KGLNFLKGCKNG
-529 KKYDLG
+529 QKFNLG

-560 EEVTAIDIQEPSA
+560 ESVIAIDIQEPSA
-573 FEKEVKAAEKLGA
+573 FEKEIKAAEKLGA

-593 TQKITEEGVYLKDG
+593 TQKIDEKGVYLKDG

-619 GDRPIFDFLN
+619 GDRPIFDFLD
-629 KEYLDEKSK
+629 KEYLDEKSR
-638 IQINEFMQT
+638 IQYNEFMQT
-647 QKPKVFLIG
+647 KNQKVFVIG

-675 DNVIKFLNNETL
+675 ENGIKFLNNETL
-687 TPFKEKDLIPS
+687 TPVKEKDVIPA

-726 RDCGLCRQSCP
+726 RDCGLCKQSCP

-747 DGKFEYVSDP
+747 NGKFEYVSDP

-775 EIEWSS
+775 EMEQNL

>member
-1 MCARK
+1 MCAKK

-24 EIWNAIN
+24 DIWNAIE
-31 EGVNDFEINACGQH
+31 EGVTDFEIDACGQH
-45 NIGGSVWSKDGNDLN
+45 NIGGSVWSKDGSDLN
-60 FYITNPGQRVGAMG
+60 FYLTNPGQRVGAMG

-101 AGDSGDTTGH
+101 NGDSGDTTGH

-163 ICGLGCENEPSV
+163 VCGLGCEKMSSV

-213 FLKSGLKTYLAEIKR
+213 FLKSGLKTYLTEIKK
-228 EDLFE
+228 EDLYE
-233 ILSDF
+233 VLSDF
-238 SAANSS
+238 S
-244 PSFTPTPA
+244 T
-252 RWHKIVAKT
+252 WHKIVAKT

-282 EEIGGSIFSDLI
+282 EEVGGSIFSDLI

-331 KIPTQKRFSLLRR
+331 KIPTQKRFSLLRN

-391 GSLSKDIKAKPVEI
+391 GTLSKDINVKPVEI
-405 THKEKIAIIGSG
+405 TKKEKIAIIGSG
-417 VAGLSAAWQLTRK
+417 VAGISAAWQLTRK
-430 GYEVEIF
+430 GYEIEIF

-467 FKDTG
+467 FKNTG

-482 PQLYSEIEN
+482 PQLFSDIEN

-517 KGLNFLKDSKNG
+517 KGLNFLKDAKNG
-529 KKYDLG
+529 KKYGLG

-573 FEKEVKAAEKLGA
+573 FEKEIKAAEKLGA

-619 GDRPIFDFLN
+619 GDRPIFDFLH

-647 QKPKVFLIG
+647 QNEKVFVIG

-675 DNVIKFLNNETL
+675 DNVIKFLNHETL
-687 TPFKEKDLIPS
+687 TPFKEKELIPS

-737 QNAISRIEKE
+737 QNAISRVEKD

-775 EIEWSS
+775 EIEWG

>member
-1 MCARK
+1 MKKK
-6 IINTIEN
+6 IINTILN
-13 DKRTSTQNLMQ
+13 DERESTQALMK
-24 EIWNAIN
+24 EIWSAID
-31 EGVNDFEINACGQH
+31 EGCTDFEINACGQH
-45 NIGGSVWSKDGNDLN
+45 NIGGSVWSKDGQELN
-60 FYITNPGQRVGAMG
+60 FYITNPGQRVGSMG

-101 AGDSGDTTGH
+101 NGDSGDTTGH
-111 CAASGKIYIG
+111 CAASGKIYIA

-140 PELWVLGSTGSFSF
+140 PELWVFKSTGSFSF

-163 ICGLGCENEPSV
+163 VCGIDCENMSSV

-185 GGIVYVRGSIRNLS
+185 GGIIYARGSIKNLS
-199 DDVFLLDLDENDID
+199 SDVYLLDLDEKDKG
-213 FLKSGLKTYLAEIKR
+213 FLTSGLKTYLSEIKKD
-228 EDLFE
+228 EYYVELT
-233 ILSDF
+233 DF
-238 SAANSS
+238 SK
-244 PSFTPTPA
+244 
-252 RWHKIVAKT
+252 WHKIVAKT
-261 YEERQKQNN
+261 YEERKKQNN

-275 FRVNKWM
+275 FRLNKWF

-294 TDDFKSHDLVQTGD
+294 SDDFKACDLVQTGES
-308 ARLRKPSWK
+308 RLRKPNWK

-331 KIPTQKRFSLLRR
+331 KIPTQKRFSLLRKGEIR
-344 GKIKEALELVLEYS
+344 KALELVLEYS

-369 PNLCLNNCSR
+369 PNLCLTNCSR
-379 GSFDEPLDVKML
+379 GAFDEPMDVKML
-391 GSLSKDIKAKPVEI
+391 GSLSKDIKVKPVKI
-405 THKEKIAIIGSG
+405 TQKQKIAIIGSG
-417 VAGLSAAWQLTRK
+417 VSGISAAWQLSRK
-430 GYEVEIF
+430 GYEVVMY

-456 HKEILETELNR
+456 HKEILETELER
-467 FKDTG
+467 FKKSG

-482 PQLYSEIEN
+482 HELFNKIEAE
-491 NFDAVI
+491 FDAVI

-517 KGLNFLKDSKNG
+517 KGLNFLKDTKKG
-529 KKYDLG
+529 KKYNLG

-552 EVYKQGGV
+552 EVYKQCGV
-560 EEVTAIDIQEPSA
+560 KEVTAIDIQEPSA
-573 FEKEVKAAEKLGA
+573 FEKEIKAAEKLGA
-586 KIMYPCF
+586 KILYPCF
-593 TQKITEEGVYLKDG
+593 TQKITEKGVYLKDS

-629 KEYLDEKSK
+629 KEYLDEKSR

-647 QKPKVFLIG
+647 QNSKVFSIG
-656 DAIKP
+656 DSIKP
-661 GLFTNAIADGKHVS
+661 GLFTNAIADGKHAAE
-675 DNVIKFLNNETL
+675 NIIKYLNNEPL
-687 TPFKEKDLIPS
+687 TPVKEKDLIPS

-707 CYNSNCD
+707 CYNSTCD

-737 QNAISRIEKE
+737 QNAISRIEDKN
-747 DGKFEYVSDP
+747 GKFEYVSDSE
-757 NKCIGCGICAG
+757 KCIGCGICAG

-775 EIEWSS
+775 EMEDNK

>member
-1 MCARK
+1 MCAK
-6 IINTIEN
+6 KIETIINNER
-13 DKRTSTQNLMQ
+13 KSTQTLMK
-24 EIWNAIN
+24 EIWQAVD
-31 EGVNDFEINACGQH
+31 EGCTEFEINACGQH
-45 NIGGSVWSKDGNDLN
+45 NIGGSVWSKNGEELN
-60 FYITNPGQRVGAMG
+60 FYVTNPGQRVGSMG
-74 AKGTNI
+74 ARGTNI

-101 AGDSGDTTGH
+101 NGDSGDTTGH
-111 CAASGKIYIG
+111 CAASGKIYIA

-140 PELWVLGSTGSFSF
+140 PELWVFKSTGSFSF

-163 ICGLGCENEPSV
+163 VCGVDCENMPSV

-185 GGIVYVRGSIRNLS
+185 GGIVYARGAIKNLS
-199 DDVFLLDLDENDID
+199 DDVYLLDLDTKDEE
-213 FLKSGLKTYLAEIKR
+213 FLSSGLKTYLSEIKK
-228 EDLFE
+228 EDYYDELC
-233 ILSDF
+233 DF
-238 SAANSS
+238 SK
-244 PSFTPTPA
+244 
-252 RWHKIVAKT
+252 WHKIVAKT
-261 YEERQKQNN
+261 YEERKKQNN

-275 FRVNKWM
+275 FRLNKWF

-294 TDDFKSHDLVQTGD
+294 TDDFKACDLVQTGSS
-308 ARLRKPSWK
+308 RLRRPNWK

-331 KIPTQKRFSLLRR
+331 KIPTQKRFSLLRK
-344 GKIKEALELVLEYS
+344 GEIKKALELVLEYS

-369 PNLCLNNCSR
+369 PNLCLTNCSR
-379 GSFDEPLDVKML
+379 GNFDEPMDVKML
-391 GSLSKDIKAKPVEI
+391 GSLSKDIKVKPVKI
-405 THKEKIAIIGSG
+405 TQKQKIAIIGSG
-417 VAGLSAAWQLTRK
+417 VSGISAAWQLSRK
-430 GYEVEIF
+430 GYEVEMF
-437 EADDKIGGKLS
+437 EQDNKIGGKLS

-456 HKEILETELNR
+456 HKEILETELER
-467 FKDTG
+467 FKKTG
-472 VKIHTSTKVT
+472 VKIHKSTKVT
-482 PQLYSEIEN
+482 PDLFNKIEAE
-491 NFDAVI
+491 FDAVI

-517 KGLNFLKDSKNG
+517 KGLNFLKDVKKG
-529 KKYDLG
+529 KKYNLG
-535 KKVVVI
+535 KKIVVI

-573 FEKEVKAAEKLGA
+573 FEKEIKAAEKLGA
-586 KIMYPCF
+586 KILYPCF
-593 TQKITEEGVYLKDG
+593 TQKITEKGVYLKDG

-629 KEYLDEKSK
+629 KDYLDEKSRIK
-638 IQINEFMQT
+638 INEFMQT
-647 QKPKVFLIG
+647 ENIKVFSIG
-656 DAIKP
+656 DSIKP
-661 GLFTNAIADGKHVS
+661 GLFTNAIADGKHAAE
-675 DNVIKFLNNETL
+675 NIIKFLNNEPL
-687 TPFKEKDLIPS
+687 TPVKEKDLIPS

-707 CYNSNCD
+707 CYNSTCD

-747 DGKFEYVSDP
+747 NGKFEYISDP
-757 NKCIGCGICAG
+757 EKCIGCGICAG

-775 EIEWSS
+775 EMEDNK